1 MENVESLTLKIDNTE
16 CPQIETDYLELHALM
31 DALTSKYRMD
41 DPVWSPLIDLV
52 GRYMLEWEAANDPW
66 ARVEATPRDVLTSLM
81 RDRGVNQVD
90 LETAGVVAQ
99 STLSQILNGKRSISK
114 GVAKKLS
121 GFFDVPVGAFL

>member
-1 MENVESLTLKIDNTE
+1 MMIQTDLRIE
-16 CPQIETDYLELHALM
+16 CPQSENDYLELHALM

-41 DPVWSPLIDLV
+41 DPVWSSLIDLI

-66 ARVEATPRDVLTSLM
+66 AQVEAVPRDVLTSLM
-81 RDRGVNQVD
+81 RDRNVNQVD

-99 STLSQILNGKRSISK
+99 STLSQILNGKRAISK

-121 GFFDVPVGAFL
+121 AFFGVPISAFF